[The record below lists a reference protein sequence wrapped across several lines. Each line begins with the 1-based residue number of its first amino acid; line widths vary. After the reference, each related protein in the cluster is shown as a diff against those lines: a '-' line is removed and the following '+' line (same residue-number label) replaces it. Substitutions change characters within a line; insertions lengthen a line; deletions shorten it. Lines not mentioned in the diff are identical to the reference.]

1 MEKRVRL
8 KQWLPLLAL
17 VLLLAAC
24 GPLEKRL
31 ALGTQV
37 AAETVSPDGAGGGED
52 SGAIDAD
59 ALATSIQASLDA
71 LVTDIPVPSATQT
84 APVRPSPTATIT
96 PQLDQAVSP
105 TATQQSAQF
114 TALAQT
120 LSAIET
126 GTATPTNTE
135 APAATET
142 PEASSTPDASA
153 SPTPVPCLAFRF
165 VAHVTYAPGAVVD
178 PSTTFY
184 KSWQVQNTGTCTWNG
199 EYALVYDSGFQL
211 GGASPLPLGS
221 GVSVAPG
228 QYVTL
233 TIQLWSN
240 PQPGTYSGT
249 WLLMDD
255 NGNKFGGGANQDVP
269 LEVRIVV
276 PGEDIPEFT
285 SPASTAPPFYTSTP
299 TP

>member
-1 MEKRVRL
+1 MDKQMKR
-8 KQWLPLLAL
+8 WLPYL
-17 VLLLAAC
+17 VLLLLLTAC
-24 GPLEKRL
+24 GPLENRL

-37 AAETVSPDGAGGGED
+37 AAEYLAQDGAGGGDD
-52 SGAIDAD
+52 SIDTD

-71 LVTDIPVPSATQT
+71 LATEPATPTNTQA
-84 APVRPSPTATIT
+84 APVEPTSTATVQMDQAASPTA
-96 PQLDQAVSP
+96 S
-105 TATQQSAQF
+105 QQSAQF

-126 GTATPTNTE
+126 GTATPTDTV
-135 APAATET
+135 APTATDT
-142 PEASSTPDASA
+142 PEASNTPDASA

-165 VAHVTYAPGAVVD
+165 VAHVTYPPGSIVD

-211 GGASPLPLGS
+211 GGTSPLPLGS
-221 GVSVAPG
+221 GVAVAPG

-255 NGNKFGGGANQDVP
+255 DGNKFGGGADQDSP

-276 PGEDIPEFT
+276 PGEATPEFT
-285 SPASTAPPFYTSTP
+285 SPASTSPPFYTSTP

>member
-1 MEKRVRL
+1 MDKR
-8 KQWLPLLAL
+8 KNHWLWLTLL
-17 VLLLAAC
+17 VLGALLAAC
-24 GPLEKRL
+24 GPLEQRL
-31 ALGTQV
+31 ADGTQV
-37 AAETVSPDGAGGGED
+37 AMEAIAQDGSGGGGDEPVPSVD
-52 SGAIDAD
+52 TD
-59 ALATSIQASLDA
+59 ALATSIQASLEALATATPTLAETLEQPIRPTMTEAADA
-71 LVTDIPVPSATQT
+71 DDNT
-84 APVRPSPTATIT
+84 PTATN
-96 PQLDQAVSP
+96 AV
-105 TATQQSAQF
+105 QF

-120 LSAIET
+120 LAAIET
-126 GTATPTNTE
+126 GTATPTNTV
-135 APAATET
+135 APTVTDT
-142 PEASSTPDASA
+142 PAVSNTPNPSA

-165 VAHVTYAPGAVVD
+165 VAHVTYTPGAQVP
-178 PSTTFY
+178 PSSTFF

-199 EYALVYDSGFQL
+199 EYALVYDGGFQL

-249 WLLMDD
+249 WLLQDD
-255 NGNKFGGGANQDVP
+255 DGNKFGGGANQDVP

-276 PGEDIPEFT
+276 PGDPTPEFT